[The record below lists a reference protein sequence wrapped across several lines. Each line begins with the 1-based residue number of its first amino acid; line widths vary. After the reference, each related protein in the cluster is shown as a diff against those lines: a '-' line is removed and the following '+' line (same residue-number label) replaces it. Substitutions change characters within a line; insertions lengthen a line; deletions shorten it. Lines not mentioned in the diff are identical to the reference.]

1 MLWHE
6 EDRKKNDSVKKIESE
21 DEDVRPAGGNTAL
34 YLLCENL
41 EILSCPRYFRWKIYS
56 LSSVSF
62 LSPLL
67 SFLQELAEM
76 QRLGK
81 AVSPNETQ
89 KEWQGDQKRLILRFR
104 NPSDGAWMFKQP
116 CLRIYKRHKAAWC
129 WQKHKTLDYLYTYIK
144 YFVATDI
151 HPWCVFAKKTAQT
164 WQICTYHFV
173 PLFRNHT
180 GRNGRFILT
189 AALIDQITALSL
201 SPILLSLLG
210 SC

>member
-56 LSSVSF
+56 LSSPSF

-76 QRLGK
+76 RRLGK

-129 WQKHKTLDYLYTYIK
+129 WQKHNTLDYLYTYIK

-164 WQICTYHFV
+164 WQICTWFII
-173 PLFRNHT
+173 LFHCSE
-180 GRNGRFILT
+180 
-189 AALIDQITALSL
+189 ITREEME
-201 SPILLSLLG
+201 G
-210 SC
+210 SYLQQL